1 MKNNN
6 KFQTYF
12 KAPIVKRFKRF
23 SEGGQRLSFK
33 RIKKPLFSII
43 TVVLNGEKNL
53 EQTIKSVI
61 NQKIKDFEYIVI
73 DGGSTDNTIKIIK
86 KYSKQITYW
95 VSEKD
100 QGIYHAFNKGMQLS
114 RGKYVC
120 IINSDDIFTKNAL
133 SIYAKY
139 IKNYSSKD
147 FIFGSVKKHWGVV
160 YGYRPE
166 KINYSWGFYSSH
178 STGFLIKLD
187 SAKKVGYY
195 NMLYKYHADY
205 DYFYRMI
212 VKNKLSGISTKK
224 NEITGIFRRGGF
236 SSTIHFSKL
245 FAEEL
250 KIRLDNNQSILL
262 VGMIAIYKFF
272 KHFNKIIK

>member
-6 KFQTYF
+6 KFQTRF
-12 KAPIVKRFKRF
+12 KAPVVKRFKRF

-212 VKNKLSGISTKK
+212 VKKKLSGISTKK
-224 NEITGIFRRGGF
+224 NEITGIFKRGGF
-236 SSTIHFSKL
+236 SSTIHFRKL

>member
-61 NQKIKDFEYIVI
+61 SQKIKDFEYIVL

-114 RGKYVC
+114 RGKYV
-120 IINSDDIFTKNAL
+120 S
-133 SIYAKY
+133 Y
-139 IKNYSSKD
+139 IRCS
-147 FIFGSVKKHWGVV
+147 
-160 YGYRPE
+160 
-166 KINYSWGFYSSH
+166 
-178 STGFLIKLD
+178 
-187 SAKKVGYY
+187 
-195 NMLYKYHADY
+195 
-205 DYFYRMI
+205 
-212 VKNKLSGISTKK
+212 
-224 NEITGIFRRGGF
+224 
-236 SSTIHFSKL
+236 
-245 FAEEL
+245 
-250 KIRLDNNQSILL
+250 
-262 VGMIAIYKFF
+262 
-272 KHFNKIIK
+272 